1 MPEEVPTKG
10 RILPPVYFLLALIAM
25 VALHYVVPIAQL
37 IHSPFRYTGIVLV
50 VSAIA
55 LVLWAAVLF
64 QRAGTTIKP
73 FQKSSALITRGPYRI
88 TRNPM
93 YVGMVGALLGIA
105 VLLGSVAP
113 FLVVSTFAALIQSK
127 FIRAE
132 EAALERTFGS
142 VFLDYKSKVRRW
154 L

>member
-1 MPEEVPTKG
+1 MTEEVPTKG
-10 RILPPVYFLLALIAM
+10 RVLPPVYFLLALIAM
-25 VALHYVVPIAQL
+25 VALHYLVPIAQL
-37 IHSPFRYTGIVLV
+37 ISSPFCYTGIVLV

-73 FQKSSALITRGPYRI
+73 FQESSALIARGPYRI

-113 FLVVSTFAALIQSK
+113 FLVIPVFAALIQSK

>member
-1 MPEEVPTKG
+1 MAEEVPTKG
-10 RILPPVYFLLALIAM
+10 RVLPPVYFLLALMAM
-25 VALHYVVPIAQL
+25 VALHYLVPIAQL
-37 IHSPFRYTGIVLV
+37 INSLFRYTGIVLV

-64 QRAGTTIKP
+64 RRAGTTIKP
-73 FQKSSALITRGPYRI
+73 FQKSSALITGGPYRI
-88 TRNPM
+88 TRNPI
-93 YVGMVGALLGIA
+93 YVGMVGALIGTA

-113 FLVVSTFAALIQSK
+113 FLVIPAFAALIQSK

>member
-1 MPEEVPTKG
+1 MAEEVPTKG
-10 RILPPVYFLLALIAM
+10 RVLPPVYFLLALIAM

-37 IHSPFRYTGIVLV
+37 ISSPFRYTGIVLV

-64 QRAGTTIKP
+64 QRAGTAIKP
-73 FQKSSALITRGPYRI
+73 FQKSSALITSGPYRM

-113 FLVVSTFAALIQSK
+113 FLVVPVFTALIQSK

-142 VFLDYKSKVRRW
+142 VFLDYKSRVRRW

>member
-113 FLVVSTFAALIQSK
+113 FLVVPAFAALIQSK

>member
-1 MPEEVPTKG
+1 MAEEVLTEG
-10 RILPPVYFLLALIAM
+10 RVLPPVYFLLALMAM
-25 VALHYVVPIAQL
+25 VALHYLVPIAQL
-37 IHSPFRYTGIVLV
+37 INSLFRYTGIVLV

-64 QRAGTTIKP
+64 RRAGTTIKP
-73 FQKSSALITRGPYRI
+73 FQKSSALITGGPYRI
-88 TRNPM
+88 TRNPI
-93 YVGMVGALLGIA
+93 YVGMVGALIGTA

-113 FLVVSTFAALIQSK
+113 FLVIPAFTALIQSK

>member
-1 MPEEVPTKG
+1 MTEEVPTKG
-10 RILPPVYFLLALIAM
+10 RVIPPVYFLLALMAM
-25 VALHYVVPIAQL
+25 VALHYLVPIAQL
-37 IHSPFRYTGIVLV
+37 INSLFRYTGIVLV

-64 QRAGTTIKP
+64 RRAGTTIKP
-73 FQKSSALITRGPYRI
+73 FQKSSALITGGPYRI
-88 TRNPM
+88 TRNPI
-93 YVGMVGALLGIA
+93 YVGMVGALIGTA

-113 FLVVSTFAALIQSK
+113 FLVIPAFAALIQSK

>member
-1 MPEEVPTKG
+1 MAEEVPTKG
-10 RILPPVYFLLALIAM
+10 RVLPPVYFLLALIAM
-25 VALHYVVPIAQL
+25 VALHYVVPIAQF
-37 IHSPFRYTGIVLV
+37 INSPFRYTGIVLV

-55 LVLWAAVLF
+55 LVLWAVVLF
-64 QRAGTTIKP
+64 RRAGTTIKP
-73 FQKSSALITRGPYRI
+73 FQESSALIARGPYRI
-88 TRNPM
+88 TRNPI

-113 FLVVSTFAALIQSK
+113 FLVVPAFAALIQSK

>member
-1 MPEEVPTKG
+1 MTEEVPTKG
-10 RILPPVYFLLALIAM
+10 RVIPPVYFLLALMAM
-25 VALHYVVPIAQL
+25 VASHYLVPIAQL
-37 IHSPFRYTGIVLV
+37 INSPFRYTGIVLV

-93 YVGMVGALLGIA
+93 YVGMVSALIGIA

-113 FLVVSTFAALIQSK
+113 FLVLPAFAALIQSK

-142 VFLDYKSKVRRW
+142 MFLDYKSKVRRW

>member
-1 MPEEVPTKG
+1 LAEEVPTKG
-10 RILPPVYFLLALIAM
+10 RVLPPVYFLLALIAM

-37 IHSPFRYTGIVLV
+37 ISSPFRYTGIVLV

-64 QRAGTTIKP
+64 RRAGTTIKP
-73 FQKSSALITRGPYRI
+73 FQESSALITRGPYRI
-88 TRNPM
+88 TRNPI
-93 YVGMVGALLGIA
+93 YVGMIGALLGTA

-113 FLVVSTFAALIQSK
+113 FLVVPAFAALIQSK

>member
-1 MPEEVPTKG
+1 
-10 RILPPVYFLLALIAM
+10 M
-25 VALHYVVPIAQL
+25 VALHYLVPIAQL
-37 IHSPFRYTGIVLV
+37 LSSPIRYTGIVLV
-50 VSAIA
+50 VGAIA

-64 QRAGTTIKP
+64 RRAGTTIKP
-73 FQKSSALITRGPYRI
+73 FRDSSALITHGPYRV
-88 TRNPM
+88 TRNPI
-93 YVGMVGALLGIA
+93 YAGMVGALLGIG

-113 FLVVSTFAALIQSK
+113 FVVVPAFAALIQWQ

-142 VFLDYKSKVRRW
+142 LFLDYKSRVRRW